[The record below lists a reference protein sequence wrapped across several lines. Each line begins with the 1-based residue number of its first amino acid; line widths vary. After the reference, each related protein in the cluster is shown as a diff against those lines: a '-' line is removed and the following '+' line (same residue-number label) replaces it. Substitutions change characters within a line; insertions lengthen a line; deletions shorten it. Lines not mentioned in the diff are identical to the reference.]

1 MYANLKTCEYT
12 VISYNKVLK
21 GYLLCVGAPDSY
33 SSFTL
38 FSQHDQLTSLVWL
51 TRLIGILF
59 LEQNKVSIVRIL
71 AYRR

>member
-1 MYANLKTCEYT
+1 MYANMKTCEYT

-21 GYLLCVGAPDSY
+21 FGAPDSY

-38 FSQHDQLTSLVWL
+38 HFFSQHEQLTSLVWL